1 MYDAKKLEEKS
12 EKKIKYSCIC
22 ERSYYR
28 KSQDGIT
35 SVKSLHVPTN
45 NIFY

>member
-1 MYDAKKLEEKS
+1 MYDSKKTEEKND
-12 EKKIKYSCIC
+12 KKIKYSCIC

-28 KSQDGIT
+28 SGQNNPI
-35 SVKSLHVPTN
+35 SLKATHVPTE